1 MAKDTIKLENK
12 GKTLMVAH
20 QGLFVVERGN
30 SIPAFRDM
38 AKRSHFGAECDIHV
52 TKDKRIVVNHDNDI
66 GSTCDRSMVIEESLF
81 DDVRAAKI
89 KPFYPDDAPH
99 SEEDMHIP
107 TLSEYIE
114 LCRSGEKYCIV
125 ELKNHFEK
133 EDVIRVIEE
142 IKALDYL
149 HMVIFISFD
158 LQNCIT
164 IRELLPEQP
173 VQYLVVHYTKE
184 VLETL
189 DRYNL
194 DLDMHYHHMSGAV
207 IREVQAHGH
216 KINAWT
222 IDDPI
227 HAQYFI
233 SWGIDYIT
241 TNYLE

>member
-1 MAKDTIKLENK
+1 
-12 GKTLMVAH
+12 MVAH
-20 QGLFVVERGN
+20 QGLFVAERGN

-38 AKRSHFGAECDIHV
+38 ATRSHFGAECDIHV
-52 TKDKRIVVNHDNDI
+52 TKDKKIVVNHDNDI
-66 GSTCDRSMVIEESLF
+66 GTTCDRSMIIEESLF
-81 DDVRAAKI
+81 EDVRAARI
-89 KPFYPDDAPH
+89 KSIYGNIYEGD
-99 SEEDMHIP
+99 EMRIP
-107 TLSEYIE
+107 TLTEYIE
-114 LCRSGEKYCIV
+114 ICKSGNKLCIV

-133 EDVIRVIEE
+133 EDIVRVIEE

-158 LQNCIT
+158 LPNCII

-173 VQYLVVHYTKE
+173 VQYLIVRYNQE

-189 DRYNL
+189 DKYNL
-194 DLDMHYHHMSGAV
+194 DLDMHYHHMSAAV

-216 KINAWT
+216 KVNAWT
-222 IDDPI
+222 VDDPV

>member
-1 MAKDTIKLENK
+1 MGKDTIKLQNK
-12 GKTLMVAH
+12 GNTQMVAH
-20 QGLFVVERGN
+20 QGLFVAERGN

-38 AKRSHFGAECDIHV
+38 ATRSHFGAECDIHV
-52 TKDKRIVVNHDNDI
+52 TKDKKIVVNHDNDI
-66 GSTCDRSMVIEESLF
+66 GTTCDRSMIIEESLF
-81 DDVRAAKI
+81 EDVRAARI
-89 KPFYPDDAPH
+89 KSIYENTYEGD
-99 SEEDMHIP
+99 EMRIP
-107 TLSEYIE
+107 TLTEYIE
-114 LCRSGEKYCIV
+114 ICKSGDKYCIV

-133 EDVIRVIEE
+133 EDIVRVIEE

-149 HMVIFISFD
+149 HKVIFISFD
-158 LQNCIT
+158 LPNCIT

-173 VQYLVVHYTKE
+173 VQYLIVRYNQE

-189 DRYNL
+189 DKYNL
-194 DLDMHYHHMSGAV
+194 DLDMHYHHMSAAV

-216 KINAWT
+216 KVNAWT
-222 IDDPI
+222 VDDPV

>member
-1 MAKDTIKLENK
+1 MGKDTIKLQNK
-12 GKTLMVAH
+12 GNTQMVAH
-20 QGLFVVERGN
+20 QGLFVAERGN

-38 AKRSHFGAECDIHV
+38 ATRSHFGAECDIHV
-52 TKDKRIVVNHDNDI
+52 TKDKKIVVNHDNDI
-66 GSTCDRSMVIEESLF
+66 GTTCDRSMIIEESLF
-81 DDVRAAKI
+81 EDVRAARI
-89 KPFYPDDAPH
+89 KSIYENTYVGD
-99 SEEDMHIP
+99 EMRIP
-107 TLSEYIE
+107 TLNEYIE
-114 LCRSGEKYCIV
+114 ICKSGDKYCIV

-133 EDVIRVIEE
+133 EDIVRVIEE

-149 HMVIFISFD
+149 HKVIFISFD
-158 LQNCIT
+158 LPNCIT

-173 VQYLVVHYTKE
+173 VQYLIVRYNQE

-189 DRYNL
+189 DKYNL
-194 DLDMHYHHMSGAV
+194 DLDMHYHHMSAAV

-216 KINAWT
+216 KVNAWT
-222 IDDPI
+222 VDDPV